1 MTRTQYETL
10 FAEYPDVVTLPQFC
24 KMLGGIGD
32 STARKLMRENV
43 VRHFVIDHGYM
54 IPKTC
59 VIDYVMS
66 KHYKLYRLK
75 LKAKLP
81 IRMPKGGNENE
92 LP

>member
-1 MTRTQYETL
+1 
-10 FAEYPDVVTLPQFC
+10 
-24 KMLGGIGD
+24 
-32 STARKLMRENV
+32 MRENV

>member
-1 MTRTQYETL
+1 MTRKQYETL
-10 FAEYPDVVTLPQFC
+10 FAGYPDVVTLPQFC
-24 KMLGGIGD
+24 EMLGGIGD
-32 STARKLMRENV
+32 NTARKLMQENV

-81 IRMPKGGNENE
+81 DHPLKGGEDQ
-92 LP
+92 

>member
-1 MTRTQYETL
+1 MTRKQYEAL
-10 FAEYPDVVTLPQFC
+10 FAKYPDVVTLQQFC
-24 KMLGGIGD
+24 EMLGGIGD
-32 STARKLMRENV
+32 NTARKLIQENV

-54 IPKTC
+54 IPKVC

-81 IRMPKGGNENE
+81 ESLLKVGGVK
-92 LP
+92 

>member
-1 MTRTQYETL
+1 MTRTQYEKL

-32 STARKLMRENV
+32 NTARKLMQENI
-43 VRHFVIDHGYM
+43 VRHFVIDHAYM
-54 IPKTC
+54 IPKKC

-81 IRMPKGGNENE
+81 ELPVKGGEDQ
-92 LP
+92 